1 MKVLQRRMAVL
12 GVIIVAAVP
21 SVAAAQYGFRPAR
34 ERGPDRDT
42 PHLLVGTCHSSPS
55 TLGVTAAAALRDRI
69 QNENN
74 IRDLYVIPD
83 KTVNEALKASG
94 YAPDSALSQQD
105 LGALG
110 KIVHADEILDCDI
123 ALTPSGVR
131 EGARLMLATDITQAQ
146 PLPYVDAK
154 SPEDAAKQMER
165 NLTAARKQIDGNEKC
180 KNDLRAGKAQ
190 DAVAA
195 AQDAIKK
202 YPDAT
207 LARLCLATAYRDFL
221 KYPPDS
227 TLAVTDEILRIDPQ
241 NVFAL
246 GMAVGA
252 YDQKGEKDSVVAT
265 LVRMYKI
272 TPSDQSLA
280 TRIIDA
286 YASSDDTAQAAK
298 ALPFLNDA
306 LKLNPGDPGLLQQKW
321 KLLAKLG
328 RYKDAL
334 AVGDQMVKIDTSLAD
349 TSYFN
354 RQMAMAQVDS
364 DFAGVASYASQAEK
378 KYPKDAHYP
387 FLEGVALRNAKE
399 LQQAAAA
406 FRRAIANNPKDTT
419 SEIFLAQ
426 TFTDLH
432 ETDSV
437 VAIADAALA
446 AGGNK
451 DVWGPMLIGPAQD
464 AFTAAQSD
472 TANALENYQKAYKY
486 AMHAD
491 SVAPSK
497 YTKFF
502 AAVSAFQI
510 GTDAYRK
517 AVAAQKEPAT
527 ACPLSQQANDLFVTT
542 QMFLPEGGSV
552 SPETASRILQ
562 YLPQLSDATG
572 KMVKAFCKKK

>member
-12 GVIIVAAVP
+12 GVMIVVAAP
-21 SVAAAQYGFRPAR
+21 SMAAAQYGFRPAR

-42 PHLLVGTCHSSPS
+42 PHLLVGTCHSSPV

-74 IRDLYVIPD
+74 IRDLYVIPN

-110 KIVHADEILDCDI
+110 KIVHADEILDCDV
-123 ALTPSGVR
+123 ALTPNGVR
-131 EGARLMLATDITQAQ
+131 EGARLMLATDVTQAQ
-146 PLPYVDAK
+146 PLPYVEART
-154 SPEDAAKQMER
+154 PEDAAKQVER
-165 NLTAARKQIDGNEKC
+165 NLTLARQQISGNEKC

-227 TLAVTDEILRIDPQ
+227 TLAVTRDILRIDPQ
-241 NVFAL
+241 NLFAL

-252 YDQKGEKDSVVAT
+252 FDQKGEKDSVVAT
-265 LVRMYKI
+265 LVQMYK
-272 TPSDQSLA
+272 TNPQDQSLVS
-280 TRIIDA
+280 RIIDA

-298 ALPFLNDA
+298 ALPFLDDA
-306 LKLNPGDPGLLQQKW
+306 LKQNAGDPNLLQQKW
-321 KLLAKLG
+321 KLLAKLS
-328 RYKDAL
+328 RFKEAL
-334 AVGDQMVKIDTSLAD
+334 AVGDQMVKIDSSLAD

-364 DFAGVASYASQAEK
+364 DFAAVASYASQAQA
-378 KYPKDAHYP
+378 KYPNDAHYP

-399 LQQAAAA
+399 LPQAAAA
-406 FRRAIANNPKDTT
+406 FRRAVAVNPKDTT
-419 SEIFLAQ
+419 AELFLAQ
-426 TFTDLH
+426 TFVDLH
-432 ETDSV
+432 QTDSV
-437 VAIADAALA
+437 VAIADAAIA
-446 AGGNK
+446 AGGSK
-451 DVWGPMLIGPAQD
+451 DTWGPMLIAPAQD

-472 TANALENYQKAYKY
+472 TANALPNFKKAYRY

-517 AVAAQKEPAT
+517 AAAAQKEPAT
-527 ACPLSQQANDLFVTT
+527 ACPLARQADDLFTTT

-562 YLPQLSDATG
+562 YLPQLADATG
-572 KMVKAFCKKK
+572 KMVKAFCKK

>member
-1 MKVLQRRMAVL
+1 VKVLQRRMAVL
-12 GVIIVAAVP
+12 GVMIVVGAP

-42 PHLLVGTCHSSPS
+42 PHLLVGTCHSSPTS
-55 TLGVTAAAALRDRI
+55 LGISAAGALRDRI
-69 QNENN
+69 QSENN
-74 IRDLYVIPD
+74 IRDLYVIPN

-123 ALTPSGVR
+123 SLTPKGVR
-131 EGARLMLATDITQAQ
+131 EGGRLMLATDITQAQ
-146 PLPYVDAK
+146 PLPYVEASD
-154 SPEDAAKQMER
+154 PGDAAKAMER

-195 AQDAIKK
+195 AEDAIKQ
-202 YPDAT
+202 YPNAT

-221 KYPPDS
+221 HYPPDS
-227 TLAVTDEILRIDPQ
+227 TLAVTREIVRIDPQ
-241 NVFAL
+241 NTFAL

-252 YDQKGEKDSVVAT
+252 FNQKGEQDSVVAT
-265 LVRMYKI
+265 LVQMYKI
-272 TPSDQSLA
+272 NPQDQSLA
-280 TRIIDA
+280 SRIIDA
-286 YASSDDTAQAAK
+286 YASSDDTTQAAK
-298 ALPFLNDA
+298 ALPFLDNA
-306 LKLNPGDPGLLQQKW
+306 LKQNPGDPNLLQQQW

-328 RYKDAL
+328 RFKEAL
-334 AVGDQMVKIDTSLAD
+334 AVGDQMVKIDTTLAD
-349 TSYFN
+349 STYFQ
-354 RQMAMAQVDS
+354 RQIGMAQVDS
-364 DFAGVASYASQAEK
+364 NWALVVTYAGQAEK
-378 KYPKDAHYP
+378 KFPASAQFA
-387 FLEGVALRNAKE
+387 FLDGLALRNT
-399 LQQAAAA
+399 QQMQPAAAA
-406 FRRAIANNPKDTT
+406 FRRAMVANPKDTT
-419 SEIFLAQ
+419 AQLFLAQ
-426 TFTDLH
+426 TFQDLH

-437 VAIADAALA
+437 VAIANSAIA
-446 AGGNK
+446 AGRSK
-451 DVWGPMLIGPAQD
+451 DTWGPMLIAPAQD

-472 TANALENYQKAYKY
+472 TAHALEHFQQAYQY

-491 SVAPSK
+491 SLAPSK

-517 AVAAQKEPAT
+517 AAAAQKEPAT
-527 ACPLSQQANDLFVTT
+527 ACPLAKQADDLFTTT
-542 QMFLPEGGSV
+542 QLFLPEGGSV

-572 KMVKAFCKKK
+572 KMVKAFCKK

>member
-12 GVIIVAAVP
+12 GVTIVMATP
-21 SVAAAQYGFRPAR
+21 SAAAAQYGFQPAR

-42 PHLLVGTCHSSPS
+42 PHLLVGTCHSSPAS
-55 TLGVTAAAALRDRI
+55 LGISAAAALRDRI

-74 IRDLYVIPD
+74 IRDLYVIPN
-83 KTVNEALKASG
+83 KTVNEALRASG
-94 YAPDSALSQQD
+94 YAADSALSQQD

-110 KIVHADEILDCDI
+110 KIVHADEILDCDV

-131 EGARLMLATDITQAQ
+131 EGARLMLATDVTQAQ
-146 PLPYVDAK
+146 PLPYVEAK
-154 SPEDAAKQMER
+154 TPEDAAKLVER
-165 NLTAARKQIDGNEKC
+165 NLTAARKQIAGNEQC

-190 DAVAA
+190 DAVIA

-221 KYPPDS
+221 HYPPDS
-227 TLAVTDEILRIDPQ
+227 TLAVTREILRIDPM
-241 NVFAL
+241 NLFAL

-252 YDQKGEKDSVVAT
+252 FDQKGEKDSVVAS
-265 LVRMYKI
+265 LVQMYRI
-272 TPSDQSLA
+272 NPQDQSLVS
-280 TRIIDA
+280 RIIDA

-298 ALPFLNDA
+298 ALPFLDDA
-306 LKLNPGDPGLLQQKW
+306 LKQNAGDPNLLQQKW

-328 RYKDAL
+328 RFKDAL
-334 AVGDQMVKIDTSLAD
+334 AVGDQMVKIDTTLAD

-364 DFAGVASYASQAEK
+364 DFTVVAQYAAQAEQ

-387 FLEGVALRNAKE
+387 FLAGVALRNAKQ
-399 LQQAAAA
+399 LQPAAAA
-406 FRRAIANNPKDTT
+406 FRRALAVNPKDTT
-419 SEIFLAQ
+419 AELFLAQ
-426 TFTDLH
+426 TFVDLH
-432 ETDSV
+432 QTDSV
-437 VAIADAALA
+437 VAIADQAIA
-446 AGGNK
+446 AGGSK
-451 DVWGPMLIGPAQD
+451 DTWGPMLIAPAQD
-464 AFTAAQSD
+464 AFTQAQTD
-472 TANALENYQKAYKY
+472 TANALPNFEKAYKY

-517 AVAAQKEPAT
+517 AAAAQKEPAT
-527 ACPLSQQANDLFVTT
+527 ACPLAKRADDLFTTT

-562 YLPQLSDATG
+562 YLPQLADATG
-572 KMVKAFCKKK
+572 KMVKAFCKK

>member
-1 MKVLQRRMAVL
+1 MQRRMAVL
-12 GVIIVAAVP
+12 GVVVVAAAP

-34 ERGPDRDT
+34 DRGPDRDT
-42 PHLLVGTCHSSPS
+42 PHLLVGTCHSSPAS
-55 TLGVTAAAALRDRI
+55 LGVTAAEALRDRI

-74 IRDLYVIPD
+74 IRDLYVIPN

-123 ALTPSGVR
+123 VLTPSGVR
-131 EGARLMLATDITQAQ
+131 EGARLMLATDVTQAQ
-146 PLPYVDAK
+146 PLPYAD
-154 SPEDAAKQMER
+154 SRTPEDAAKQMER
-165 NLTAARKQIDGNEKC
+165 NLTASRKQIDGNEKC

-221 KYPPDS
+221 HYPPDS
-227 TLAVTDEILRIDPQ
+227 TLAVTREILRIDPQ
-241 NVFAL
+241 NLFAL

-252 YDQKGEKDSVVAT
+252 FDQKGQKDSVVAG
-265 LVRMYKI
+265 LVQMYKI
-272 TPSDQSLA
+272 NPQDQSLA
-280 TRIIDA
+280 SRIIEA

-298 ALPFLNDA
+298 AAPFLEDA
-306 LKLNPGDPGLLQQKW
+306 LKQNPGDPGLLQQKW

-328 RYKDAL
+328 RFKDAL
-334 AVGDQMVKIDTSLAD
+334 AVGDQLAKIDTALAD

-364 DFAGVASYASQAEK
+364 DFAAVAQYAGQAEQ

-387 FLEGVALRNAKE
+387 FLAGVALRNAKQ
-399 LQQAAAA
+399 LQPAAAA
-406 FRRAIANNPKDTT
+406 FRRALVANPKDTT
-419 SEIFLAQ
+419 AELFLAQ
-426 TFTDLH
+426 TFVDLH
-432 ETDSV
+432 QTDSV
-437 VAIADAALA
+437 VAIADQAIA
-446 AGGNK
+446 AGGSK
-451 DVWGPMLIGPAQD
+451 DTWGPMLVAPAQD
-464 AFTAAQSD
+464 AFTQAQSD
-472 TANALENYQKAYKY
+472 TANALTYFQQAYKY

-517 AVAAQKEPAT
+517 AAAAQKEPAT
-527 ACPLSQQANDLFVTT
+527 ACPLAKQADDLFTNV
-542 QMFLPEGGSV
+542 QMYLPEGGAV
-552 SPETASRILQ
+552 DPATASRILQ
-562 YLPQLSDATG
+562 YLPQLSDASG
-572 KMVKAFCKKK
+572 KMVKAFCKK